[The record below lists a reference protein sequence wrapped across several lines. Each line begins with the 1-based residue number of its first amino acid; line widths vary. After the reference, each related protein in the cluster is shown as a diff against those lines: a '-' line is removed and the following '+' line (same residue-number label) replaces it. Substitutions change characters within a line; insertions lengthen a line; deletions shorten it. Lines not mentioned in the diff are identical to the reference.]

1 MKTKIIRNLSSEAGR
16 AFWDS
21 AHKSAEG
28 VREWPAWK
36 KAGVTAEQPGV
47 ADASPT
53 STSNETTAHQ
63 DR

>member
-1 MKTKIIRNLSSEAGR
+1 MKKIIRNRSDEAGR

-21 AHKSAEG
+21 AEMSAQG
-28 VREWPAWK
+28 VQEWPDWK

-47 ADASPT
+47 AAESIGTIAAALQPR
-53 STSNETTAHQ
+53 